1 MVTKKKYIY
10 IYYKLSFYLLGR
22 GKPGWGRET
31 TRPPWWPK
39 ELPWANV
46 RMDARCEDEKQKV
59 CCYNLSSSSAL
70 LATIKFLRVIKI
82 VEA

>member
-1 MVTKKKYIY
+1 MDEIKICVGYIGV
-10 IYYKLSFYLLGR
+10 LLFLHSIGR

-59 CCYNLSSSSAL
+59 SSYYSNL
-70 LATIKFLRVIKI
+70 TVFITK
-82 VEA
+82 